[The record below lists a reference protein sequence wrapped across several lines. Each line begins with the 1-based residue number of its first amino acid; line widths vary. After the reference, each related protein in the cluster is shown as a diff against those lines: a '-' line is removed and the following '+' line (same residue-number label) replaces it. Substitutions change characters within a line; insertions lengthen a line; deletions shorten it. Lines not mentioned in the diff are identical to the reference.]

1 MAGLSN
7 AQSLRVIGQD
17 LAALGVDAFNLER
30 SGDEYTVWIEDRESD
45 QVLTGEKTF
54 TRKIIRMIL
63 GDDNPA
69 REIPNPMR
77 FASSQILWTD
87 VARRFD
93 RKGSQ
98 ELTDLNELSLLLRVL
113 GDFLDKNQADDFTIF
128 WSKNSVKVV
137 FAKREENFT
146 LLHLYDVGTGMYLK
160 RANRRTPQ

>member
-1 MAGLSN
+1 MADLSN

-17 LAALGVDAFNLER
+17 LAALGVDAFNLGR

-45 QVLTGEKTF
+45 KVLTGEKTF

-63 GDDNPA
+63 GNDNSA
-69 REIPNPMR
+69 REIPKPMR
-77 FASSQILWTD
+77 FASPQILWTD
-87 VARRFD
+87 VARRFN

-113 GDFLDKNQADDFTIF
+113 GDFLDKNQADDFIIF

-137 FAKREENFT
+137 FGKREENFT
-146 LLHLYDVGTGMYLK
+146 LSLYAASYHFPTTGIS
-160 RANRRTPQ
+160 PVCP